1 MTTTLDY
8 LGTVPHSLELH
19 TQSQEKSPKHCV
31 WQTCV
36 CVGGGRVDSAGDTS
50 KGALK
55 VKA

>member
-19 TQSQEKSPKHCV
+19 TEPRKVPKTLCV
-31 WQTCV
+31 AN
-36 CVGGGRVDSAGDTS
+36 VGGGVRVDAAGDTS

>member
-19 TQSQEKSPKHCV
+19 TEPRKVPKTLCV
-31 WQTCV
+31 ANV
-36 CVGGGRVDSAGDTS
+36 RGGVDAAGDTS

-55 VKA
+55 VKCN